1 MTFQIKITT
10 LQASKRKSQGNFI
23 MYIEEQR
30 AKNNQDILEKVE
42 QGEKI

>member
-10 LQASKRKSQGNFI
+10 LEAMKRKSQANFI

-30 AKNNQDILEKVE
+30 AKNSQDILEKVE
-42 QGEKI
+42 QSQKI